1 MDATL
6 RANLPLATAG
16 TAWFSGYFYFT
27 RPASTVGWE
36 VPR

>member
-1 MDATL
+1 VD
-6 RANLPLATAG
+6 ANLPANQPLAIAG

-27 RPASTVGWE
+27 RPASSVGWE